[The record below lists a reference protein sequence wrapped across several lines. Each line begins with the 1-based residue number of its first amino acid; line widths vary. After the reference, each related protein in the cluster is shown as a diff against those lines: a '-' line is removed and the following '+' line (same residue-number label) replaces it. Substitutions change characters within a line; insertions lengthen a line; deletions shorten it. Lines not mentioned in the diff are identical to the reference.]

1 MREGR
6 LDAGVERSFRRTRV
20 GVKNNETRRAPSVVV
35 TEVETA
41 AQDQQLPS
49 KLDGVRSDMVDD
61 VRARLMLI
69 EAEALARITR
79 GAQTA
84 EVDADES
91 DATMD
96 AQALADVV
104 AALRSKTRA

>member
-1 MREGR
+1 MNK
-6 LDAGVERSFRRTRV
+6 D
-20 GVKNNETRRAPSVVV
+20 ETRRAPSVVV

-41 AQDQQLPS
+41 QQAVSPTSAVDAAGDRLRS
-49 KLDGVRSDMVDD
+49 KLDGVRSDLVDD

-79 GAQTA
+79 GASVDV
-84 EVDADES
+84 EDADE
-91 DATMD
+91 DEATMD

-104 AALRSKTRA
+104 AALRSKTQA

>member
-79 GAQTA
+79 VAQTA

>member
-1 MREGR
+1 M
-6 LDAGVERSFRRTRV
+6 
-20 GVKNNETRRAPSVVV
+20 KNNETRRTPSVVV

-41 AQDQQLPS
+41 AQGQQLPS
-49 KLDGVRSDMVDD
+49 KLDGVRSDLVDD

-84 EVDADES
+84 EADADADES

>member
-1 MREGR
+1 M
-6 LDAGVERSFRRTRV
+6 
-20 GVKNNETRRAPSVVV
+20 KNNETRRAPSVVV

-41 AQDQQLPS
+41 AQGQQFS
-49 KLDGVRSDMVDD
+49 SMLDGVRSDLVDD
-61 VRARLMLI
+61 VRARLMRI

-84 EVDADES
+84 EADADES

>member
-1 MREGR
+1 M
-6 LDAGVERSFRRTRV
+6 
-20 GVKNNETRRAPSVVV
+20 KNNETRRAPSVVV

-41 AQDQQLPS
+41 EQGVNQTGAAESQRLPS
-49 KLDGVRSDMVDD
+49 KLDGVRSDLVDD

-69 EAEALARITR
+69 EAEALARVTR
-79 GAQTA
+79 GPSAA
-84 EVDADES
+84 ADDVDECDS
-91 DATMD
+91 TMD

>member
-1 MREGR
+1 
-6 LDAGVERSFRRTRV
+6 
-20 GVKNNETRRAPSVVV
+20 
-35 TEVETA
+35 
-41 AQDQQLPS
+41 
-49 KLDGVRSDMVDD
+49 
-61 VRARLMLI
+61 MLI

-84 EVDADES
+84 EADADADES